1 MNVRES
7 ARERVRGWG
16 GQRKRVRKCQ
26 YQSVGSCV
34 KKIVVAFPAIPVKAQ
49 YLSVQV
55 HTYQYECTCT
65 FGTKY
70 QTTLR
75 SYNRRTERLGSHN
88 ACLSDKCLPV
98 LGVTHQLHP
107 ADMHLCD
114 IGRYQQKLETA
125 QTMHAQKI
133 RSAEDEKQL
142 SPMITQAISAHVAAA
157 C

>member
-1 MNVRES
+1 MICFVYMNVRES

-75 SYNRRTERLGSHN
+75 SYNRRNERLVSHSV
-88 ACLSDKCLPV
+88 CLIV

-107 ADMHLCD
+107 ADIHLCD
-114 IGRYQQKLETA
+114 IGRYQKKLETA
-125 QTMHAQKI
+125 KTMHSQKI
-133 RSAEDEKQL
+133 RSAEDKRQL
-142 SPMITQAISAHVAAA
+142 
-157 C
+157 

>member
-1 MNVRES
+1 MICFVYMNVRES

-88 ACLSDKCLPV
+88 VCLSDKCLPV
-98 LGVTHQLHP
+98 LSVTHQLHP
-107 ADMHLCD
+107 ADIHLYRCT
-114 IGRYQQKLETA
+114 R
-125 QTMHAQKI
+125 
-133 RSAEDEKQL
+133 
-142 SPMITQAISAHVAAA
+142 PISAKARDSKNNAFTKDSI
-157 C
+157 CRG